1 MDLKLMIF
9 DMDGLVFD
17 SEKVYFQSNSRAA
30 KQLGMDFSLAY
41 YRQYI
46 GAGNGLMLR
55 RMSRDYGSRSLIEKF
70 IDLSHQYVKEE
81 VVAHGLPLKKGFAEL
96 SQFLRQHQI
105 KQVLASSNDREAID
119 FFLDHSNMHG
129 VFDQITSGDDVV
141 NAKPAPDIFEKAWQQ
156 AGAPAKKAALVLEDS
171 VNGILAANQAE
182 IPGIMIPDLIEPTPQ
197 IAAKVT
203 AVLPNLAAVRDF
215 IQK

>member
-1 MDLKLMIF
+1 
-9 DMDGLVFD
+9 
-17 SEKVYFQSNSRAA
+17 
-30 KQLGMDFSLAY
+30 
-41 YRQYI
+41 
-46 GAGNGLMLR
+46 
-55 RMSRDYGSRSLIEKF
+55 
-70 IDLSHQYVKEE
+70 
-81 VVAHGLPLKKGFAEL
+81 
-96 SQFLRQHQI
+96 
-105 KQVLASSNDREAID
+105 
-119 FFLDHSNMHG
+119 MHG

-197 IAAKVT
+197 IAAKAT